1 MFIPVAFDSVNA
13 ESDLPAGVYSTACGV
28 YRSPDG
34 KSQITLFEYSLQGV
48 DSVVAADLL
57 VLDSTGAIRACDF
70 VWLAD
75 RSWRDSSG
83 LKANHLAELLPQEL
97 LSYALV
103 RSEALGELTVASSS
117 SVATF
122 ESIASVSAEQAGQA
136 EIAL

>member
-1 MFIPVAFDSVNA
+1 MFVPVAFDSVNA

-57 VLDSTGAIRACDF
+57 VLDAAGAIRACDF
-70 VWLAD
+70 VWLPD
-75 RSWRDSSG
+75 RSWRDSAG

-103 RSEALGELTVASSS
+103 RSEALGELTVASSL
-117 SVATF
+117 SV
-122 ESIASVSAEQAGQA
+122 SSVSAEQAGQA

>member
-13 ESDLPAGVYSTACGV
+13 ESDLPAGVYSAACGV

-34 KSQITLFEYSLQGV
+34 NSQITLFEYSPQGV

-57 VLDSTGAIRACDF
+57 VLDSAGAIRACDF

-117 SVATF
+117 SV
-122 ESIASVSAEQAGQA
+122 SAEQAGQA
-136 EIAL
+136 EIEV

>member
-1 MFIPVAFDSVNA
+1 MFVPVAFDSVNV
-13 ESDLPAGVYSTACGV
+13 ESDLPAGVYGAACGV
-28 YRSPDG
+28 YRSADG
-34 KSQITLFEYSLQGV
+34 KSQITLFEYSPQGV

-75 RSWRDSSG
+75 RSWRDSAG

-117 SVATF
+117 SV
-122 ESIASVSAEQAGQA
+122 SAEQA
-136 EIAL
+136 EIEL